1 MIRSVTNEDAKQICD
16 IYNYFIKNT
25 IITFEEDAVSQ
36 IEMEKR
42 ISEITASLPWFVY
55 EENNQIIGY
64 AYASKWKGRCAYRFS
79 AESTVYIKNE
89 VIGMGIGTQLYKKL
103 IDELHNKNIHAVIGG
118 VALPNARSQKLHKK
132 LGFKKVARFYEVG
145 FKCNKWI
152 DVEYWEL
159 ILKRNTQIAI

>member
-1 MIRSVTNEDAKQICD
+1 
-16 IYNYFIKNT
+16 
-25 IITFEEDAVSQ
+25 
-36 IEMEKR
+36 MEKR

-64 AYASKWKGRCAYRFS
+64 AYASK
-79 AESTVYIKNE
+79 
-89 VIGMGIGTQLYKKL
+89 L
-103 IDELHNKNIHAVIGG
+103 IDELHSKNIHAVIGG

-159 ILKRNTQIAI
+159 ILKMNTQIAI